1 MRQFCQF
8 EVCCKEE
15 WRCDEK
21 YIRVNCMQPLE
32 VGALRCVPINS
43 VSGSVTVIPVSL
55 SSRLGVEGSFEEQWG
70 CINKVCKE
78 VVGYT
83 CIAN

>member
-1 MRQFCQF
+1 MSIF
-8 EVCCKEE
+8 
-15 WRCDEK
+15 
-21 YIRVNCMQPLE
+21 PLE

-43 VSGSVTVIPVSL
+43 VFSSVPVIPVSL
-55 SSRLGVEGSFEEQWG
+55 SSRLGVEGPFEEQWG
-70 CINKVCKE
+70 CMNKVRKE